1 MLWYNPYMKRN
12 MPRLGAHVSAQG
24 GFTEAL
30 SRAEAMGAT
39 AMQIFGSSPRTWSVR
54 MPDEGE
60 VRAFRARLSGS
71 PLRGAVYLHA
81 AYLVNAASVSPD
93 IYRNSVKSLAG
104 HLNIAEMIGAE
115 GLIFHLGSSKGGSR
129 EEGIRREAAAI
140 KKVLEEVPGR
150 AMLFMEN
157 TAGGGDKIG
166 ASIEDS
172 RDLLRAVG
180 SDRLALCFDTA
191 HGFEA
196 GLVPS
201 YTERSIRSLFDAWE
215 KETGAG
221 TIRVIHANDSM
232 TESGSHHDRHENIG
246 EGHIGIKGFK
256 ALAGDARLRSIPWIL
271 EVPGFDGEGPDRKN
285 LDLLRNCFV

>member
-1 MLWYNPYMKRN
+1 

-24 GFTEAL
+24 GLTEAL

-54 MPDEGE
+54 MPDEDD
-60 VRAFRARLSGS
+60 VKAFRARLSQS

-93 IYRNSVKSLAG
+93 LYRNSVKSLIG
-104 HLNIAEMIGAE
+104 HLRIAEAIDAE

-129 EEGIRREAAAI
+129 EEGIQREAMAI
-140 KKVLEEVPGR
+140 KEVLKEVPGR

-166 ASIEDS
+166 ATMRDS
-172 RDLLRAVG
+172 GDLLRAVG

-201 YTERSIRSLFDAWE
+201 YTGGSVQSLFDAWE
-215 KETGAG
+215 KEVGVGA
-221 TIRVIHANDSM
+221 IRVIHANDSM

-256 ALAGDARLRSIPWIL
+256 ALAGDARLRGMPWIL
-271 EVPGFDGEGPDRKN
+271 EVPGFDGEGPDPKN
-285 LDLLRNCFV
+285 LELLRHCFV

>member
-1 MLWYNPYMKRN
+1 
-12 MPRLGAHVSAQG
+12 
-24 GFTEAL
+24 
-30 SRAEAMGAT
+30 MGAT

-54 MPDEGE
+54 MPDEGD
-60 VRAFRARLSGS
+60 VRAFRARLSES

-81 AYLVNAASVSPD
+81 AYLVNAASVSSD
-93 IYRNSVKSLAG
+93 LYRNSVKSLAG
-104 HLNIAEMIGAE
+104 HLHIAETIGAE

-140 KKVLEEVPGR
+140 KEVLKEVPGR

-166 ASIEDS
+166 ATIEDS

-201 YTERSIRSLFDAWE
+201 YTEKSVRSLFDAWE
-215 KETGAG
+215 KETGSG
-221 TIRVIHANDSM
+221 SIRVIHANDSM

-246 EGHIGIKGFK
+246 MGHIGIKGFEV
-256 ALAGDARLRSIPWIL
+256 LAGDARLRNVPWIL

-285 LDLLRNCFV
+285 LELLRDCFV